1 MPKDTL
7 TQRGLKVLMNSPA
20 NPNTKEGL
28 EAFRAMKKASGLD
41 TQEMLKYIG
50 RKSGLPRK
58 ASEDKAKQEQ
68 RLEKLNPSE

>member
-28 EAFRAMKKASGLD
+28 EAFRAMRKASGMD

-50 RKSGLPRK
+50 KKSSLPRQQ
-58 ASEDKAKQEQ
+58 SEDNAKQEQ
-68 RLEKLNPSE
+68 RLEKLNPNE